1 MKKNF
6 PSISLV
12 KRIKKVISLRIIVC
26 LLLFLVAVFSFS
38 LYSVFNSFSTLKRNV
53 DQQCM
58 QLKTYIISQ
67 YLIGNELAITTKLE
81 QINNKNSAAHIIWI
95 KKDKGD
101 IQDKINWDLLGNWH
115 YSYPVTMFDHSTLG
129 YLKVYGSFFGDKE
142 ILSQF
147 LIQISLLLIFSLSVF
162 FLLYPLAIKIP
173 QLLFVNPINEL
184 LQLIKNKGE
193 RQDALKK
200 RSEFFEIDEIS
211 NKIILLF
218 HEIEEK
224 THAAALGKIATQVA
238 HDIRSPLLVLTRIL
252 RDFSSLPEKKR
263 IDARNAIQRVNDIA
277 NNLLTQYKQE
287 KDTSKMKDALSSE
300 PIVMMLGS
308 IISEKRIQTADLGV
322 DITLHVLPNA
332 YDTFVEVDIT
342 NFKRVISNIINNAIE
357 AVKNKKGNVN
367 ITVNKIDKKVIISIE
382 DNGCGIP
389 KNKLHTVFDEGVT
402 FGKKEGLGLGLPY
415 AASKITEWN
424 GDYSL
429 ISEINVG
436 TKFEMILS
444 EAKPAEWFT
453 NSIQIMEGGTI
464 IALDDDDYIHQIW
477 NERFSSAFLEKNHL
491 ALLHFNNSVD
501 FIQFCDGKNFKHV
514 TFLLDYEIGD
524 DEKNGLS
531 LAETFCLGKNATL
544 ITSQYEDLEVREKC
558 KTLGMK
564 IIPKFFAEHTRID
577 VLPKMTSASEI
588 VFIDDYALL
597 TEIWKESAENAGKSI
612 NVFTNPNDFIGNL
625 NAYSKD
631 TLIYI
636 DSDLGDNLKGENVAK
651 TLHEQN
657 YRNII
662 LTTGYPKE
670 NFKHVTWVKDVVE
683 KNPPWG

>member
-6 PSISLV
+6 PNISLV
-12 KRIKKVISLRIIVC
+12 KQIRKVISFRIIVC
-26 LLLFLVAVFSFS
+26 LLLFLVTVFSFS

-53 DQQCM
+53 DQQCA
-58 QLKTYIISQ
+58 QLKTYVISQ
-67 YLIGNELAITTKLE
+67 YLIGNELAITTKLKK
-81 QINNKNSAAHIIWI
+81 INNENNAAHIIWI
-95 KKDKGD
+95 KKDKTD
-101 IQDKINWDLLGNWH
+101 IPDKIKWDLLGNWH
-115 YSYPVTMFDHSTLG
+115 YNYPVTMFDHSTLG
-129 YLKVYGSFFGDKE
+129 YLKVYGSFFGNKE

-147 LIQISLLLIFSLSVF
+147 LIRISLLLIFSLSVF

-211 NKIILLF
+211 NKVILLF

-224 THAAALGKIATQVA
+224 TRAATLGKIATQVA

-252 RDFSSLPEKKR
+252 RDFSPLPEKKR

-287 KDTSKMKDALSSE
+287 KDVSEIQGALSSE
-300 PIVMMLGS
+300 PVVMMLDS
-308 IISEKRIQTADLGV
+308 IISEKRIQTADFGV
-322 DITLHVLPNA
+322 DITQHVLPNA
-332 YDTFVEVDIT
+332 YDAFVEVDIT

-357 AVKNKKGNVN
+357 AVKNKMGQ
-367 ITVNKIDKKVIISIE
+367 VIISVTKDNGKLLISIK

-389 KNKLHTVFDEGVT
+389 KNKLRAVFDEGVT
-402 FGKKEGLGLGLPY
+402 FGKKEGSGLGLPY
-415 AASKITEWN
+415 AASKITEWH

-429 ISEINVG
+429 TSEINVG
-436 TKFEMILS
+436 TKFEIILP
-444 EAKPAEWFT
+444 ETKPAEWFA
-453 NSIQIMEGGTI
+453 SAIQVIEGGTI
-464 IALDDDDYIHQIW
+464 IVLDDDDYIHQIW
-477 NERFSSAFLEKNHL
+477 NERFSSVFLEKNHL
-491 ALLHFNNSVD
+491 ALLHFSNGVD
-501 FIQFCDGKNFKHV
+501 FIQFCDGKNFENV

-531 LAETFCLGKNATL
+531 LAETFCLEKNATL

-558 KTLGMK
+558 KALGMK

-577 VLPKMTSASEI
+577 VLPKITSASEI

-612 NVFTNPNDFIGNL
+612 NVFTHPNDFTCNL

-636 DSDLGDNLKGENVAK
+636 DSDLGDNLKGEDIAK

-657 YRNII
+657 YHNII
-662 LTTGYPKE
+662 LATGYPKE